1 MATLYPGGNDTFTE
15 PSLPEETPLSSAG
28 SSNPARNHVESHRD
42 LGDAVEAIQ
51 ANASIKTHN
60 HDGTD
65 SRTGGP
71 KLAQANTHQ
80 SADTDSAPTAIH
92 HTLGTGANQAAPGN
106 HNHDYNTLIGAP
118 FKICTSSTRPG
129 DAVVGMMIYETDTKT
144 FRQWDLHAN
153 NVVVTGLN
161 SLDDFPTTFTDAQGR
176 VAMNPAHWEQWY
188 DDDPE
193 DYDHGA
199 MGVAA
204 PGTLSWV
211 DQGSDSNRCIARRI
225 NPADMVTQT
234 DDQVITWKTGSIA
247 VENTLPGTEEASND
261 YYLRMS
267 SDKQSYLRLQ
277 VGHGWIRV
285 YYTTTGIGGELEL
298 GRLNNVDTAVTNTEF
313 QAQVI
318 GRTITIYRVGELLGT
333 IRDTRSVTA
342 KGANNRGWGVGMLSG
357 DRFLGQ
363 TTPGSVDWVRIQDV
377 RYYASVNRW
386 SLLPIGAM
394 PVCRLRQGRAQQIS
408 HTGTIL
414 EFETEVEDNFNFFN
428 AASSRTSVVVSEP
441 GRYDVIATVQWDPNI
456 VPDQAHAVIMLNG
469 QETYIKDSKFLRGN
483 GFDPG
488 FSQTLAIT
496 GSLWLADGDVLQ
508 VKAKY
513 SASSGI
519 INSILS
525 FFDGPS
531 KVDSRFELIFRGP

>member
-1 MATLYPGGNDTFTE
+1 MATLYPGGDDTFTE

-80 SADTDSAPTAIH
+80 SADTDSGLTAIH
-92 HTLGTGANQAAPGN
+92 HTLGTGANQAAQGN
-106 HNHDYNTLIGAP
+106 HTHDYNSLPGAP

-129 DAVVGMMIYETDTKT
+129 SPVLGMVIYETDTKA

-161 SLDDFPTTFTDAQGR
+161 SLEEFPSTFTDGQGR
-176 VAMNPAHWEQWY
+176 VSMNPADWEQWY
-188 DDDPE
+188 SDDPV

-199 MGVAA
+199 MGVAS

-211 DQGSDSNRCIARRI
+211 DQGSDSNRAIARRI
-225 NPADMVTQT
+225 KLTDKETQT
-234 DDQVITWKTGSIA
+234 DDQVITWKTGGTA
-247 VENTLPGTEEASND
+247 VEATLPLTEDASND

-267 SDKQSYLRLQ
+267 ADKQSYLRIQ
-277 VGHGWIRV
+277 VGHGWIKV
-285 YYTTTGIGGELEL
+285 LYTTTGVGGELEL
-298 GRLNNVDTAVTNTEF
+298 GTLNNVDTALTNTEF

-318 GRTITIYRVGELLGT
+318 GRTITIYRVGETLGT
-333 IRDTRSVTA
+333 IKDTKSVTA
-342 KGANNRGWGVGMLSG
+342 KGASNRGWGVGMLSG
-357 DRFLGQ
+357 DRFTGQ
-363 TTPGSVDWVRIQDV
+363 TTPGSVDWVRIQDA

-386 SLLPIGAM
+386 SILPLGAM
-394 PVCRLRQGRAQQIS
+394 PVCRLRQAKAQQIS

-414 EFETEVEDNFNFFN
+414 EFEAEVEDNFNFFN
-428 AASSRTSVVVSEP
+428 SGSSKTSVVITEP
-441 GRYDVIATVQWDPNI
+441 GRYDVTATIQWDTSI
-456 VPDQAHAVIMLNG
+456 VPDQAHAVVMLNG

-483 GFDPG
+483 GFSPG

-496 GSLWLADGDVLQ
+496 GSLWLAEGDVVQ
-508 VKAKY
+508 VKARY
-513 SASSGI
+513 AAASGLL
-519 INSILS
+519 NSILS

-531 KVDSRFELIFRGP
+531 KVDSRFELLYRGP